1 MKTLTRKKKKSTVMQ
16 VQFDYRQRSSSFVED
31 ASLVK
36 EKKMQVK
43 HDYGEYNLSLCIL
56 DFVDRVEG

>member
-1 MKTLTRKKKKSTVMQ
+1 MQ